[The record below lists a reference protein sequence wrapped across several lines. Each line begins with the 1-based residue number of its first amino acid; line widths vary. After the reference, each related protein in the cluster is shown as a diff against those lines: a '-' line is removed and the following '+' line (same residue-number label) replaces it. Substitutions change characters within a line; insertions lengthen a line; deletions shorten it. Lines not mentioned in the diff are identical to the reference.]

1 MKVCK
6 FGGTSMANSKT
17 ILKVVDIIESDLSRH
32 YIVVSAPGKRTP
44 EDIKVTDAL
53 YACFNDVKK
62 TGNCNNSFKV
72 VEKRFREIVQELGVD
87 IDIDNELKTI
97 KEGIEKSTTP
107 DYAASRG
114 EYLSAKIL
122 AMRLNYD
129 FVDAYDLIKFNE
141 KGELLLHY
149 SLDRVKAKLSTLQ
162 YAVIP
167 GFYGSDSKD
176 AVRTFSRGGSDI
188 SGAIVARAM
197 GADIYENWTD
207 VDGFLTADPR
217 IVENPST
224 ITVLSYKELREL
236 SYMGAEVMHPESIFP
251 VYSVGLP
258 INIKNTFNPAH
269 PGTMIVKA
277 VDGQLDG
284 NNVITGVSGQKGLTI
299 INIEKNLMNSEVG
312 FVRRVLS
319 ILEYEGISFEHLPSG
334 IDTMSLV
341 IRDEYLNGKMQ
352 RILQK
357 IKETVNPDNLE
368 IHSGMSLVAIVGH
381 NMACRLGTAATVF
394 RALADAHINIRMID
408 QGSSELNII
417 VGVDTCDYE
426 KAINAIYYAFTKE

>member
-62 TGNCNNSFKV
+62 MGNCNNSFKV

-141 KGELLLHY
+141 KGELLGVPWCAGSYYLI
-149 SLDRVKAKLSTLQ
+149 STKSNLQKAK
-162 YAVIP
+162 
-167 GFYGSDSKD
+167 
-176 AVRTFSRGGSDI
+176 
-188 SGAIVARAM
+188 
-197 GADIYENWTD
+197 
-207 VDGFLTADPR
+207 VDG
-217 IVENPST
+217 
-224 ITVLSYKELREL
+224 
-236 SYMGAEVMHPESIFP
+236 EVD
-251 VYSVGLP
+251 L
-258 INIKNTFNPAH
+258 
-269 PGTMIVKA
+269 
-277 VDGQLDG
+277 
-284 NNVITGVSGQKGLTI
+284 
-299 INIEKNLMNSEVG
+299 
-312 FVRRVLS
+312 
-319 ILEYEGISFEHLPSG
+319 
-334 IDTMSLV
+334 
-341 IRDEYLNGKMQ
+341 
-352 RILQK
+352 
-357 IKETVNPDNLE
+357 LE
-368 IHSGMSLVAIVGH
+368 I
-381 NMACRLGTAATVF
+381 
-394 RALADAHINIRMID
+394 ALNH
-408 QGSSELNII
+408 G
-417 VGVDTCDYE
+417 YE
-426 KAINAIYYAFTKE
+426 VTNKKKTKQNNKQK